1 MAGERKNH
9 RQQTALAALIGSVT
23 LDEASSRSGVSR
35 RTLERWLSEDSEFV
49 DQLRAA
55 RARVVETSIS
65 RLQDAC
71 SAAVD
76 TLKRNLEC
84 GSPGV
89 EVRSAVAILEHSIRA
104 IELYDIESRLRAL
117 ETGRSR

>member
-76 TLKRNLEC
+76 TLERNLEC

-89 EVRSAVAILEHSIRA
+89 EIRSAVAILEHSIRA

>member
-55 RARVVETSIS
+55 RAR
-65 RLQDAC
+65 
-71 SAAVD
+71 
-76 TLKRNLEC
+76 
-84 GSPGV
+84 
-89 EVRSAVAILEHSIRA
+89 
-104 IELYDIESRLRAL
+104 DIESRLRAL

>member
-23 LDEASSRSGVSR
+23 LDEASSRSGVSS

>member
-89 EVRSAVAILEHSIRA
+89 EVRAAVAILEHSIRA

-117 ETGRSR
+117 EAEADE